1 MVILQINIM
10 DTNEN
15 LLNDAYNSIIDQIY
29 KYCDRLIEQKMIN
42 RFDFMNKNVPA
53 LTQLYNE
60 LTHDISITDYMILTS
75 YFMNL
80 FRIIRLNGLL
90 KRHYHIT
97 RKRRRDIVQLIRKR
111 AALIRK
117 KNYLVAS
124 HKLLHYWH
132 VVHVPLAIVM
142 FLIMFIHIAVYYLF
156 RPDIASVL

>member
-80 FRIIRLNGLL
+80 FRIKSMIQSAETESLMLKIKTLEDKNKKLNVDLTTIRAEKIKKKPTNIS
-90 KRHYHIT
+90 HEF
-97 RKRRRDIVQLIRKR
+97 
-111 AALIRK
+111 AL
-117 KNYLVAS
+117 YQMGYT
-124 HKLLHYWH
+124 LHY
-132 VVHVPLAIVM
+132 
-142 FLIMFIHIAVYYLF
+142 
-156 RPDIASVL
+156 